1 MRWLDIL
8 IKVSMQSRRIRLCST
23 HSHGEIFDVDMS
35 CSRCRF
41 LCIAH
46 SGASIVVFVK
56 ESSSFL
62 GNVEV
67 SEYAPDKQ
75 YHVTSVVR
83 GHKFSFGR

>member
-1 MRWLDIL
+1 MFDPFLEGEVLNID
-8 IKVSMQSRRIRLCST
+8 VSGVS
-23 HSHGEIFDVDMS
+23 
-35 CSRCRF
+35 CRF

-67 SEYAPDKQ
+67 PEYAPDKQ
-75 YHVTSVVR
+75 YHLTSVVR